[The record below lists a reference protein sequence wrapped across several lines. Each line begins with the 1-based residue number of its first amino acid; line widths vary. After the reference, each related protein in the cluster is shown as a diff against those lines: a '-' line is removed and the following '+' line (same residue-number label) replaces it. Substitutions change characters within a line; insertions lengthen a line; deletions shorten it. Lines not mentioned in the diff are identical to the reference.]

1 MANQTTTAPP
11 PQGELSAIDRFFK
24 ITERGSTIGAE
35 IRGGLVTFFAMS
47 YIIVLNPLIIGTV
60 QDGTGQV
67 LGGGA
72 EATPDTLAMIAS
84 ATALVAGVLTIA
96 MGVFANYPMAL
107 AAGLGLNAVVA
118 FSIAGLP
125 GMTWADAMGIVV
137 IEGIIILIL
146 VFTGFRQAVFNA
158 VPVELKTAIS
168 VGIGLFIALVGLVN
182 AGFVV
187 PGAGTPLELG
197 NLGTWPILVFV
208 VGLVLTIVL
217 FVRKVKGAML
227 VAIIT
232 ATALAVVLENT
243 LNIGTKAGGNENGF
257 NLNAPEFTGVV
268 DVPDLGLLGQF
279 SLLGSF
285 DNLAVVTVV
294 LLVFSLLIADFFDT
308 MGTMVAVGSEGKLLD
323 AQGNPPRTRAILA
336 VDSVAAVAGGVG
348 SVSSNTSFVES
359 TTGVGAG
366 ARTGFASVVT
376 GVAFVL
382 ATFLAPIVALVPYE
396 AAAPALVFVGY
407 LMMAQVAGISWK
419 NVEIAIPAFLTIVIM
434 PFTYSIADGIGAG
447 FIAFVIIKLALGK
460 VRQIHALMW
469 VAAAMF
475 LLYFTLEPIQTAL
488 GLGA

>member
-1 MANQTTTAPP
+1 MANQTTAPASG
-11 PQGELSAIDRFFK
+11 QSGIDRFFK
-24 ITERGSTIGAE
+24 ITERGSTVGAE

-67 LGGGA
+67 LGGGT
-72 EATPDTLAMIAS
+72 EATPATIAMIAS
-84 ATALVAGVLTIA
+84 ATALVAGLLTIS
-96 MGVFANYPMAL
+96 MGMFANYPMAL

-118 FSIAGLP
+118 FSIAGRP
-125 GMTWADAMGIVV
+125 GVTWADAMGIVV

-146 VFTGFRQAVFNA
+146 VFTGFRQAVFKA

-168 VGIGLFIALVGLVN
+168 VGIGMFIALVGFVN

-187 PGAGTPLELG
+187 PGAGTPLALG

-217 FVRKVKGAML
+217 FVRKVRAAML
-227 VAIIT
+227 FAIIT

-243 LNIGTKAGGNENGF
+243 LHIGSKGGGNPNGF
-257 NLNAPEFTGVV
+257 NLNAPEFDGVV
-268 DVPDLGLLGQF
+268 KMPDLGLIGQF

-285 DNLAVVTVV
+285 ESMAAVTVV

-308 MGTMVAVGSEGKLLD
+308 MGTMVAVGAEGKLLD
-323 AQGNPPRTRAILA
+323 AEGNPPRTRAILA
-336 VDSVAAVAGGVG
+336 VDSIAAVAGGVG

-366 ARTGFASVVT
+366 ARTGLASVVT
-376 GVAFVL
+376 GVAFLL
-382 ATFLAPIVALVPYE
+382 AMFLSPVVALVPYE

-407 LMMAQVAGISWK
+407 LMMAQVTGISWK
-419 NVEIAIPAFLTIVIM
+419 NVEIAIPAFLTIVLM

-447 FIAFVIIKLALGK
+447 FLAFVVIKLALGK
-460 VRQIHALMW
+460 IRQIHALMW

-475 LLYFTLEPIQTAL
+475 VVYFLLEPIQAAI
-488 GLGA
+488 G

>member
-1 MANQTTTAPP
+1 MILPMANQTSAPP
-11 PQGELSAIDRFFK
+11 ARELSAIDRFFR

-72 EATPDTLAMIAS
+72 DPTPETLGMVAA
-84 ATALVAGVLTIA
+84 ATAFIAGITTVA
-96 MGVFANYPMAL
+96 MGVFANYPLGL

-118 FSIAGLP
+118 YSIAGLP
-125 GMTWADAMGIVV
+125 NVTWADAMGLIV
-137 IEGIIILIL
+137 IEGLIILVL
-146 VFTGFRQAVFNA
+146 VLTGFREAVFKA
-158 VPVELKTAIS
+158 VPMELKTAIS
-168 VGIGLFIALVGLVN
+168 VGIGMFIALVGFVN

-187 PGAGTPLELG
+187 PGEGTVVTLG

-217 FVRKVKGAML
+217 FVRKVRGAML

-243 LNIGTKAGGNENGF
+243 LNIGTKAEGNPNGF
-257 NLNAPEFTGVV
+257 NLNAPTFGGVV
-268 DVPDLGLLGQF
+268 TVPDLGLIGQF

-285 DNLAVVTVV
+285 QNVAAVTVV
-294 LLVFSLLIADFFDT
+294 LLVFSLMIADFFDT
-308 MGTMVAVGSEGKLLD
+308 MGTMVAVGAEGKLLD
-323 AQGNPPRTRAILA
+323 AEGNPPRSRAILA
-336 VDSVAAVAGGVG
+336 VDSLAAVAGGIG
-348 SVSSNTSFVES
+348 STSSNTAYVES
-359 TTGVGAG
+359 TTGVGSG

-376 GVAFVL
+376 GAAFLL
-382 ATFLAPIVALVPYE
+382 ATFLSPVVALVPYE

-407 LMMAQVAGISWK
+407 LMMAQVAGISWR
-419 NVEIAIPAFLTIVIM
+419 NVEIAIPAFLTIVVM

-447 FIAFVIIKLALGK
+447 FIAFVVIKLALGK
-460 VRQIHALMW
+460 ARKIHALMW
-469 VAAAMF
+469 IASLAF
-475 LLYFTLEPIQTAL
+475 LLYFTLGPIRAAL
-488 GLGA
+488 GL